1 MIDDEKMRLTAD
13 LLTGLLGGK
22 AQAKVKNGIIVVSE
36 IEANIDK
43 EGI

>member
-1 MIDDEKMRLTAD
+1 MIDDEEMSLAAS

-22 AQAKVKNGIIVVSE
+22 AQAKVKDGIIVVSE
-36 IEANIDK
+36 IEDTADK